1 MPGRVGAA
9 VLADGTELPADLV
22 VVGIGA
28 VPTVDLARDLGL
40 RCEGGI
46 VTDEHGR
53 TDHPAVVAAG
63 DCTVQPHPHLAGRL
77 LGLESVN
84 NAAEQ
89 GRAAGRI
96 AAGTDPGPRGVPWFW
111 SNQGDLRIQIVG
123 VSDGHDDLVV
133 RRSEDRIT
141 VLYYR
146 DGVLIA
152 ADTVDNPRDHNA
164 AKRALANGQT
174 IDREAA
180 ADIEVPLKSLVRPV

>member
-96 AAGTDPGPRGVPWFW
+96 VAGTDLGPRGVPWFW

-164 AKRALANGQT
+164 ANALSRTARPST
-174 IDREAA
+174 AR
-180 ADIEVPLKSLVRPV
+180 PLPTSRYP

>member
-1 MPGRVGAA
+1 
-9 VLADGTELPADLV
+9 
-22 VVGIGA
+22 
-28 VPTVDLARDLGL
+28 
-40 RCEGGI
+40 
-46 VTDEHGR
+46 
-53 TDHPAVVAAG
+53 
-63 DCTVQPHPHLAGRL
+63 
-77 LGLESVN
+77 
-84 NAAEQ
+84 
-89 GRAAGRI
+89 
-96 AAGTDPGPRGVPWFW
+96 VPWFW